1 MKLFLVT
8 LPWIV
13 LKQQWAGWAKPN
25 CPITTKFLSEVSI
38 PLEVL
43 SMDIRPLHDRV
54 VVKRIEEGETM
65 QGGLYIPDSAKEKP
79 QQGEVVAV
87 GNGKRDDSGK
97 VNALDVKAGDRILFG
112 KYSGSDIK
120 LDGNEYLIMREDE
133 ILGVLSNGA
142 TSAKA

>member
-1 MKLFLVT
+1 
-8 LPWIV
+8 
-13 LKQQWAGWAKPN
+13 
-25 CPITTKFLSEVSI
+25 
-38 PLEVL
+38 
-43 SMDIRPLHDRV
+43 MDIRPLHDRV

-87 GNGKRDDSGK
+87 GKGKRTEEGK
-97 VNALDVKAGDRILFG
+97 QLPMDVQVGDRILFG

-142 TSAKA
+142 SAASSGKK